1 MLKTRTGNLPITDKK
16 MQSFLSPSSV
26 LDHWIPKF
34 FCIKFQKNIIYE
46 REFEDAIL
54 HIITSCKL
62 MYVIIHSYFFPV
74 ALRPNAGHGILILEV
89 SRSHTTTH
97 HSRQDSS
104 GRVISLS
111 QRPLLD
117 NTQHSQQT
125 NIHALGGI
133 RIHDLSRRAAADLR
147 LRPLGH
153 WDRLLYI
160 YVAIL
165 FIKT

>member
-1 MLKTRTGNLPITDKK
+1 MTQNIERPRTRSYWLTNWKEYKKNLKWSKWSFYLRTSWQELTNIIQGRKGKVGDMLKTRTGNLPITDKK

-97 HSRQDSS
+97 HSR
-104 GRVISLS
+104 
-111 QRPLLD
+111 
-117 NTQHSQQT
+117 
-125 NIHALGGI
+125 
-133 RIHDLSRRAAADLR
+133 
-147 LRPLGH
+147 
-153 WDRLLYI
+153 
-160 YVAIL
+160 
-165 FIKT
+165 

>member
-1 MLKTRTGNLPITDKK
+1 MTQNIERPRTRSYWLTNWKEYKKNLKWSKWSFYLRTSWQELTNIIQGRKGKVGDMLKTRTGNLPITDKK

-74 ALRPNAGHGILILEV
+74 ALRPNAGHDLLILEL

-97 HSRQDSS
+97 HSR
-104 GRVISLS
+104 
-111 QRPLLD
+111 
-117 NTQHSQQT
+117 
-125 NIHALGGI
+125 
-133 RIHDLSRRAAADLR
+133 
-147 LRPLGH
+147 
-153 WDRLLYI
+153 
-160 YVAIL
+160 
-165 FIKT
+165 